1 MSRNLVDK
9 VIRLCETRGFSV
21 ESRVESSLG
30 TTCTYQFG
38 PLGTELRRNL
48 RHAWWFDVV
57 RSKGNVYGF
66 ETTSELIIQAPY
78 ETSTTSE
85 RTAARLSEN
94 ASTLTQFFRVIPGIN
109 LPFGAAWNR
118 KYFRK
123 PESDNY
129 ILSLNEEQMDL
140 EPGVNHQTTI
150 QYTFP
155 WGKESVDSMT
165 VSSDLHKYMTDED
178 CSGLPFNKESMPYV
192 IQIKT
197 DINTGNIN
205 LHVAI

>member
-1 MSRNLVDK
+1 MSRSLVDK

-21 ESRVESSLG
+21 ESRVEGSLG

-66 ETTSELIIQAPY
+66 ETSNELITQAPDQM
-78 ETSTTSE
+78 STYTTWE
-85 RTAARLSEN
+85 RAAHLSDN
-94 ASTLTQFFRVIPGIN
+94 ANTLTQLFRVIPGIS

-129 ILSLNEEQMDL
+129 ILRYL
-140 EPGVNHQTTI
+140 I
-150 QYTFP
+150 F
-155 WGKESVDSMT
+155 
-165 VSSDLHKYMTDED
+165 
-178 CSGLPFNKESMPYV
+178 C
-192 IQIKT
+192 
-197 DINTGNIN
+197 
-205 LHVAI
+205 